1 MLEPV
6 CSASWEEQMVEQSLP
21 PGSQGRTGKKKL
33 GFQCPFRAYHVL
45 PPGSQQVKDRQEGAG
60 VPVPFQGTPCLI
72 SFPVAEIADRPS

>member
-1 MLEPV
+1 MGGADGGAELTSWQPRQDRQEEAGVPV
-6 CSASWEEQMVEQSLP
+6 
-21 PGSQGRTGKKKL
+21 
-33 GFQCPFRAYHVL
+33 PFRAYHVL